1 MPLNYWHQAID
12 FPSGRLEE
20 RFADGK
26 PAYSDGDAKAEADRC
41 LFCFDAPCVKAC
53 PASVDVPRFVR
64 KISTGNLLGAARAIL
79 ESNLLGY
86 SCGRVCPVDV
96 QCVGACVYNGAGRPP
111 IQIGRLQRYATERVF
126 SSGRVVFTPKPRR
139 AGKVALVG
147 AGPASLA
154 CAGYLVLDGVEAVI
168 FERKRWPGGLNTTGI
183 APYKMQAPDALREVA
198 FIQSL
203 GVEIRTGVEIGGGIA
218 PDALLRE
225 YDAVFLGLGLGGDA
239 RLGIPGEEGPGVVG
253 ATALIAYV
261 KSHPGFRLPPADR
274 VIVIGGGNTAI
285 DAAHEL
291 SQLGPRDV
299 TIVYRRGEAE
309 MPGYAHELAAA
320 RAAGVRFSEKLV
332 VVSVLRED
340 ERVSGVRVAAAEQ
353 GKPVPGTER
362 DLPADLVVVAIG
374 QGRLR
379 ALASQFPG
387 VAIDGRGCV
396 VIEPETG
403 RTGHPNVYA
412 GGDCTNGGKEV
423 VNAAADGRRAA
434 RAIVQRL
441 SSGRPAGSP
450 PHGL

>member
-1 MPLNYWHQAID
+1 MPLNYWHQPID

-20 RFADGK
+20 RFADQK

-53 PASVDVPRFVR
+53 PASVDVPRFVK

-96 QCVGACVYNGAGRPP
+96 QCVGGCVYKGGDRPP

-154 CAGYLVLDGVEAVI
+154 CAGYLALEGVEAVI
-168 FERKRWPGGLNTTGI
+168 FERNRWPGGLNTTGV

-203 GVEIRTGVEIGGGIA
+203 GVDIRTGVEIGGDLA
-218 PDALLRE
+218 PDALLHD

-291 SQLGPRDV
+291 S
-299 TIVYRRGEAE
+299 
-309 MPGYAHELAAA
+309 
-320 RAAGVRFSEKLV
+320 
-332 VVSVLRED
+332 
-340 ERVSGVRVAAAEQ
+340 
-353 GKPVPGTER
+353 
-362 DLPADLVVVAIG
+362 
-374 QGRLR
+374 
-379 ALASQFPG
+379 
-387 VAIDGRGCV
+387 
-396 VIEPETG
+396 
-403 RTGHPNVYA
+403 
-412 GGDCTNGGKEV
+412 
-423 VNAAADGRRAA
+423 
-434 RAIVQRL
+434 
-441 SSGRPAGSP
+441 
-450 PHGL
+450 